1 MKLSSDEL
9 NLFLGILRTRKL
21 LMLQI
26 YIAFTIFMLISLK
39 LAENL
44 VLFALQEKVF
54 EIIQG
59 LLLFEKFNFPR
70 NFYFFD
76 QK

>member
-1 MKLSSDEL
+1 
-9 NLFLGILRTRKL
+9 
-21 LMLQI
+21 MLQI